1 MSAPLVI
8 LATGGTGGHMFPA
21 EALASALLERGVRL
35 AVITDRRGEAFAG
48 ALASV
53 ERHQIRSGGI
63 AGKGLVGRLVSIRE
77 LALGL
82 FEARALLQRLAPRV
96 VVGFGGYASAPTVLA
111 ASLARCRTLIHEQ
124 NAVLGRANRLLA
136 NRVDRIATSFPDVR
150 QVPAKAAGKVIRTGM
165 PLRPAF
171 IAARAID
178 YPRHT
183 LSSRFNLLVLGG
195 SQGARVF
202 SDCVPAAIALLPSP
216 AREALRISQQCR
228 PEDVERVRAAYAVLG
243 VQADLATF
251 FADIPDRLAAAHLV
265 VARSGASTVAEIT
278 GVGRPS
284 ILVPYPFATDD
295 HQSANAAALADVSAA
310 WMISQSALTPEGL
323 AARLE
328 RVWQAPETLAAAAA
342 QARAAGQPD
351 ATARLSALVGTMLG
365 ADETGSQNGENGRK
379 AA

>member
-1 MSAPLVI
+1 MSAPLVV

-21 EALASALLERGVRL
+21 EALASALLGRGVRL
-35 AVITDRRGEAFAG
+35 AVITDRRGGAFAETLG
-48 ALASV
+48 SI
-53 ERHQIRSGGI
+53 ERYQIRSGGI

-77 LALGL
+77 LALGVL
-82 FEARALLQRLAPRV
+82 EARALLQRLMPRL
-96 VVGFGGYASAPTVLA
+96 VVGFGGYASAPTMLA

-136 NRVDRIATSFPDVR
+136 SRVDRIATSFPHVR
-150 QVPAKAAGKVIRTGM
+150 QVPAKAAGKIIRTGM

-178 YPRHT
+178 YPRHDP
-183 LSSRFNLLVLGG
+183 SRVFNLLVLGG

-202 SDCVPAAIALLPSP
+202 SDCVPAAVALLS
-216 AREALRISQQCR
+216 ARARRTLRICQQCR
-228 PEDVERVRAAYAVLG
+228 PEDLERVRAAYAALEVP
-243 VQADLATF
+243 ADLATF
-251 FADIPDRLAAAHLV
+251 FADIPNRLAAAHLV
-265 VARSGASTVAEIT
+265 IARSGASTVAEIT

-295 HQSANAAALADVSAA
+295 HQSANAGALEGSGAA
-310 WMISQSALTPEGL
+310 WWIRQSELTPDRL

-328 RVWQAPETLAAAAA
+328 MVWQTPDMLVAAAA
-342 QARAAGQPD
+342 QAKAAGQPD
-351 ATARLSALVGTMLG
+351 ATARLAALVDTMLG
-365 ADETGSQNGENGRK
+365 ADETKSGNDENGRK